1 MSTDIEK
8 QSLEAHVELCAERY
22 GKLETKL
29 EGLEKKVEKLEEHIL
44 AIKVYSRCW
53 QSTEQTV
60 DCYWHSNHQRVDHW
74 YHHFNCASNKQ
85 MKIIELVND
94 LRVVITNEESDVLG
108 KFHSREEV
116 LRKDLNEREIQLANQ
131 LVNKDI
137 LYRQN
142 QNGRI
147 TYRKKA
153 G

>member
-1 MSTDIEK
+1 
-8 QSLEAHVELCAERY
+8 
-22 GKLETKL
+22 
-29 EGLEKKVEKLEEHIL
+29 
-44 AIKVYSRCW
+44 
-53 QSTEQTV
+53 
-60 DCYWHSNHQRVDHW
+60 
-74 YHHFNCASNKQ
+74 

-94 LRVVITNEESDVLG
+94 ISVPITNEESDVLY
-108 KFHSREEV
+108 KFYDRDEL